1 MVNEGYNSY
10 IGKQIKSY
18 TILHKLGNG
27 GFACV
32 YLARNDLNE
41 LVAIKL
47 LNPKYNKSEG
57 RQLFLQ
63 EAQFLQELKHQQY
76 ILPILDYGEN
86 ENTPYIIVEYTPGGT
101 LRERINNCRPIA
113 IDDALTIL
121 MQVGEA
127 IHIAHQH
134 RIVHSDL
141 KPENILF
148 NNKDD
153 VILADFS
160 IAVQLG
166 ENEGFFGL
174 PRGTYAYM
182 APEQFD
188 GMFTKEGDQYSLG
201 CIAYELLTGRHPFEC
216 FLPFNPHDRR
226 IMKERH
232 KNAKVLSPHE
242 FNSAIPYHI
251 EQAILR
257 SMAKK
262 SSERHINI
270 AAFIRSLQ
278 QPTGLL
284 SQSAYHFT
292 RPLDTPP
299 LYTSAS
305 EEILSPINPRDNSG
319 SASIGIEVYE
329 RVQLKASYSRAL
341 QNSCHWNPP
350 GQTFPKNAHNYK
362 KVGEKPNIHTDDP
375 ILESVVSVPEK
386 SRSAP
391 LRNPLE
397 TFDLQ
402 LPGKLKTLLSPSLKA
417 LKLAHCQGRV
427 WDEVIGKDWKY
438 TGIAFDDPGCPL
450 DDPGRSV
457 PKNKPIPIPQYAL
470 VHIPAEFFNEDA
482 IFRIFS
488 IFSHWTLIIFSDEL
502 GDPDLQLDRRLK
514 KEGKTR
520 QITWDLLRKKHIDE
534 LRGKKKLDER
544 KSLIRGYLKL
554 ENLPQLLPQ
563 HSEKVQSDDIGK
575 PIAFTKRFLRNTPD
589 IRKLIKTSGSAN
601 LQEVLV
607 GGSIELG
614 GAPES
619 VASAIILRLN
629 QPPYQPDNT
638 GHTLL
643 GEFLCI
649 LLNKADFVSP
659 SDEEAKRISGIIR
672 KYRLGPP
679 SCPCCKL

>member
-1 MVNEGYNSY
+1 MVNEGYDSY

-18 TILHKLGNG
+18 TILQKLGSG

-32 YLARNDLNE
+32 YLARNNLNE

-47 LNPKYNKSEG
+47 LDSKYNTSEG

-63 EAQFLQELKHQQY
+63 EARFLQELKHHQY
-76 ILPILDYGEN
+76 ILPILEYGES
-86 ENTPYIIVEYTPGGT
+86 EDTSYIVVEYTPGGT
-101 LRERINNCRPIA
+101 LRERINNCRSLA

-127 IHIAHQH
+127 IHVAHQH
-134 RIVHSDL
+134 QIVHSDL

-148 NNKDD
+148 NDKGDT
-153 VILADFS
+153 VLADFG
-160 IAVQLG
+160 IAVQL
-166 ENEGFFGL
+166 EGKEGYFGL

-201 CIAYELLTGRHPFEC
+201 CIVYELLTGRHPFEC
-216 FLPFNPHDRR
+216 FLPYNPYDRR

-232 KNAKVLSPHE
+232 KNAKARALRE
-242 FNSAIPYHI
+242 LNSAIPYHM
-251 EQAILR
+251 EQAILQ

-262 SSERHINI
+262 PSERHASI

-278 QPTGLL
+278 PSTGLL
-284 SQSAYHFT
+284 SQSAYYFT
-292 RPLDTPP
+292 RPLDTPAP
-299 LYTSAS
+299 DMSSS
-305 EEILSPINPRDNSG
+305 EEVPSPINPPDNPDAS
-319 SASIGIEVYE
+319 SIGVEVYE
-329 RVQLKASYSRAL
+329 IVQLKAPYSRAL
-341 QNSCHWNPP
+341 QNSRHGHPP
-350 GQTFPKNAHNYK
+350 GQMLPKNAHDDK
-362 KVGEKPNIHTDDP
+362 RVGEKPNIRTDDP
-375 ILESVVSVPEK
+375 ILESMDSVPEK
-386 SRSAP
+386 P
-391 LRNPLE
+391 NPLK
-397 TFDLQ
+397 TRDLQ

-427 WDEVIGKDWKY
+427 WDEVISKDWKY
-438 TGIAFDDPGCPL
+438 TGIVFDDPGCPL

-502 GDPDLQLDRRLK
+502 GDPDLQLERRLK
-514 KEGKTR
+514 KEGKTQ
-520 QITWDLLRKKHIDE
+520 QITWDLLRQKHIED
-534 LRGKKKLDER
+534 LRDKKKLDER
-544 KSLIRGYLKL
+544 KPLIRGYLKL
-554 ENLPQLLPQ
+554 ENLPQPLPQ
-563 HSEKVQSDDIGK
+563 YPEKVQSDDIGK
-575 PIAFTKRFLRNTPD
+575 PMEFTKRFLIRNTSD
-589 IRKLIKTSGSAN
+589 IRTLLKTSGSAN

-607 GGSIELG
+607 GGSELQG
-614 GAPES
+614 SPES
-619 VASAIILRLN
+619 VASAIISRLN
-629 QPPYQPDNT
+629 QPPYQPDST

-649 LLNKADFVSP
+649 LLNKTDFVSP
-659 SDEEAKRISGIIR
+659 TDEEAKSISSIIR
-672 KYRLGPP
+672 KYRIGPS
-679 SCPCCKL
+679 SCPCYQL